1 MCAIELK
8 NQRTISIS
16 SQLYDKLRNFCD
28 QVEISFLDFVEESL
42 EAATRR
48 YELEELLNDEA
59 KIKEKIKNEQKQAYL
74 NGFERGVFV
83 SLSVLNGQLPVS
95 QKLTPWVVS
104 DKPRYRVVTGKQME
118 LFDK

>member
-1 MCAIELK
+1 MSGFPY
-8 NQRTISIS
+8 Q
-16 SQLYDKLRNFCD
+16 QLPIFENVGWVIWGKSNLSTSLQNDLQKRFW
-28 QVEISFLDFVEESL
+28 SF
-42 EAATRR
+42 
-48 YELEELLNDEA
+48 ELEELLNDEA

-74 NGFERGVFV
+74 NGFERGVLV